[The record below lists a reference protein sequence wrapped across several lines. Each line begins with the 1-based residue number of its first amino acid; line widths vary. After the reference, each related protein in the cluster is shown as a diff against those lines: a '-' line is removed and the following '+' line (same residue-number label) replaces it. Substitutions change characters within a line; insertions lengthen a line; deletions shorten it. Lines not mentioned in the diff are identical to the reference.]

1 MILKPILKSIVF
13 SYFCIEIK
21 ILIYAP
27 VLHAGHHDKR
37 VHAPGRG
44 IQTLYQST
52 PPRGRKRNFPY
63 RRERRFLPMRDYPGT
78 TETL

>member
-27 VLHAGHHDKR
+27 VLHA
-37 VHAPGRG
+37 
-44 IQTLYQST
+44 
-52 PPRGRKRNFPY
+52 
-63 RRERRFLPMRDYPGT
+63 
-78 TETL
+78 